1 VELAEEAQRKLER
14 LEREREADSAAS
26 ALRDAHSTPHPA
38 PGPLAVAAS
47 RVVSEE
53 EAEMWADYRENGADF
68 SAGDNVGD
76 PEARFEQLRE
86 EAKCFGLWN
95 PDATARRLGFGDAP
109 EVPEDVEDDYLGEI
123 MRDAGELECLWSL
136 EVVDTGNG
144 RKVVRYDHMIMAFD
158 SWRRVS
164 FLLSLLD
171 VAASRILRL
180 SWTC

>member
-1 VELAEEAQRKLER
+1 
-14 LEREREADSAAS
+14 
-26 ALRDAHSTPHPA
+26 
-38 PGPLAVAAS
+38 
-47 RVVSEE
+47 VSEE

-136 EVVDTGNG
+136 EVVETGNG

-158 SWRRVS
+158 KLATRFLSALPSRRRCIAHS
-164 FLLSLLD
+164 SPLLD
-171 VAASRILRL
+171 MLNDFLPQVYSIRNLKFSEMRQLHPMVLPGTLSGIRIQIKWHARL
-180 SWTC
+180 IAV